1 MASGA
6 SVFILGDARSDW
18 ADREGG
24 RRPPTSTLYC
34 ERVTR
39 NVVGTNGNS
48 VRHAPGLQSHAA
60 DGRLHDGFG
69 RVGTDLRVSLTDR
82 CQLRCSYCMPREGLE
97 WLPNG
102 NLLTDEEV
110 VRLITIAVCDLGVE
124 QIRFT
129 GGEPLL
135 RRGLEDIMAAT
146 TRLRTVSGRSPETA
160 LTTNGINLAKSAVAL
175 KAAGLQR
182 INVSL
187 DTLDPDRYARLTG
200 RHRLGDVIEGLG
212 AAARAGLNPIKINT
226 VLMRG
231 VNDDEALALVRW
243 ALKRG
248 YQPRF
253 IEQMPLGPQ
262 DTWQRDGM
270 VTAAHILA
278 MLRKELT
285 LVPAHPNARGSAPAE
300 TWIASGAEVAD
311 GVVPLIG
318 IVGSVTRAFCETC
331 KRTRLT
337 ADGQLRSC
345 LFARDETDLRSLLR
359 GGASDREIADTWRV
373 AMAAKQASHG
383 IDQVSFLQPARA
395 MSAIG
400 G

>member
-1 MASGA
+1 
-6 SVFILGDARSDW
+6 V
-18 ADREGG
+18 
-24 RRPPTSTLYC
+24 
-34 ERVTR
+34 
-39 NVVGTNGNS
+39 
-48 VRHAPGLQSHAA
+48 
-60 DGRLHDGFG
+60 
-69 RVGTDLRVSLTDR
+69 
-82 CQLRCSYCMPREGLE
+82 
-97 WLPNG
+97 
-102 NLLTDEEV
+102 
-110 VRLITIAVCDLGVE
+110 
-124 QIRFT
+124 
-129 GGEPLL
+129 
-135 RRGLEDIMAAT
+135 
-146 TRLRTVSGRSPETA
+146 
-160 LTTNGINLAKSAVAL
+160 L

-200 RHRLGDVIEGLG
+200 RHRLGDVIEGLS
-212 AAARAGLNPIKINT
+212 AAAGAGLSPIKINT

-231 VNDDEALALVRW
+231 VNDDEALGLVRW

-262 DTWQRDGM
+262 DTWQREDM
-270 VTAAHILA
+270 VTAADILA

-285 LVPAHPNARGSAPAE
+285 LMPAHPNARGSAPAE

-311 GVVPLIG
+311 GMVPLIG

-331 KRTRLT
+331 NRTRLT

-359 GGASDREIADTWRV
+359 GGASDREIAETWRG

>member
-1 MASGA
+1 MTHT
-6 SVFILGDARSDW
+6 D
-18 ADREGG
+18 
-24 RRPPTSTLYC
+24 
-34 ERVTR
+34 
-39 NVVGTNGNS
+39 VGTLATS
-48 VRHAPGLQSHAA
+48 QWHAPDHQGRAA

-69 RVGTDLRVSLTDR
+69 RIGTDLRVSLTDR

-97 WLPNG
+97 WLPNK
-102 NLLTDEEV
+102 NLLTDDEV
-110 VRLITIAVCDLGVE
+110 VRLITIAVRDLGVE
-124 QIRFT
+124 QVRFT
-129 GGEPLL
+129 GGEPLM
-135 RRGLEDIMAAT
+135 RKGLAAILAAT
-146 TRLRTVSGRSPETA
+146 TGLRTASGVSPETA
-160 LTTNGINLAKSAVAL
+160 LTTNGVGLAKSAAAL

-187 DTLDPDRYARLTG
+187 DTLDPARYARITG
-200 RHRLGDVIEGLG
+200 RVRLSDVMEGLE
-212 AAARAGLNPIKINT
+212 AATRAGLSPIKINT

-231 VNDDEALALVRW
+231 VNDDEALGLVRW

-270 VTAAHILA
+270 VTAADILA
-278 MLRKELT
+278 ALRKELT
-285 LVPAHPNARGSAPAE
+285 LVPAHPNARGTAPAE
-300 TWIASGAEVAD
+300 TWIASGVEVPD
-311 GVVPLIG
+311 GVAPTIG

-331 KRTRLT
+331 NRTRLT

-359 GGASDREIADTWRV
+359 GGASDLEIADVWRF
-373 AMAAKQASHG
+373 ATAAKQASHG
-383 IDQVSFLQPARA
+383 IDQSSFLPPARS